1 LDIEAA
7 FIKAI
12 GREPNGPLINQSDR
26 GYGVATHTPETI
38 EVIRAA
44 SKSRKYPNRKP
55 PKPYKLSAE
64 TCKQMQQ
71 RMLGTTRS
79 LEDRAKISA
88 GQMGRVVSAQTR
100 AKISQAL
107 KGRPKSLAHRA
118 NILAANQAPER
129 RANLSAAKMGHETS
143 PETRAKIGAKMKG
156 RKLISTNPRVYVN
169 AVSEADA

>member
-1 LDIEAA
+1 
-7 FIKAI
+7 
-12 GREPNGPLINQSDR
+12 
-26 GYGVATHTPETI
+26 
-38 EVIRAA
+38 
-44 SKSRKYPNRKP
+44 
-55 PKPYKLSAE
+55 
-64 TCKQMQQ
+64 
-71 RMLGTTRS
+71 
-79 LEDRAKISA
+79 
-88 GQMGRVVSAQTR
+88 MGRVVSAQTR